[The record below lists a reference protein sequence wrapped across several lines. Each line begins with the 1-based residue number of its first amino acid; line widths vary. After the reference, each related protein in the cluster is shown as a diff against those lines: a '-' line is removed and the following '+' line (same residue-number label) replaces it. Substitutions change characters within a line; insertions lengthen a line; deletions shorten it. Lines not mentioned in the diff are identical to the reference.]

1 MAAAAAKRQL
11 FAAAEEGD
19 LAKLQSALAAGA
31 PVDVRDGEGRVA
43 LHLAAMGGH
52 AAVIRAL
59 LASGSN
65 PSLRRHEDDRTALHL
80 AAEEGH
86 VDVVSE
92 LLAGGAEVSAED
104 FDGSTPLHC
113 AAHYGNVQV
122 VQALLDAGAK
132 VSIRTS
138 SGQTP
143 LLVAG
148 EACGCRWMG
157 REEGPGGYDYVD
169 VVRRLLAAEAAAGG
183 DAAAQSAGAGV
194 PGVGCEVDST
204 GEGAVHAAVRAGN
217 VQVVAA
223 LCDARAGVAV
233 SGPRGITPLHLAAAA
248 GQVECVRL
256 LVGAGAPLEARE
268 KEGGLTP
275 LHVAVQSRQ
284 LEVVEALIAEG
295 ADRTSPDNS
304 GLTPLHTAAQLGPA
318 GAPLLRALLAN
329 TQPAAGAPLLPAA
342 VNTAGNVQRVTP
354 LHLAVA
360 TATAEGAAGP
370 TARGVGPYISEIGGG
385 DSCGSRADVVVVGG
399 DNGSGSGS
407 GERGSDS
414 RISGTGTPPVEA
426 AEVAEAEAVRVL
438 LRGGAD
444 IRAVDA
450 SGNTPLHVAAARG
463 NVAAVRALLD
473 ALGTSA
479 DGVSNLRIATA
490 RLPNSSGFTPWQLA
504 HAAGHLAVLK
514 LLPQ

>member
-19 LAKLQSALAAGA
+19 LAKLQSALAAGV

-43 LHLAAMGGH
+43 LHLAAAGGH
-52 AAVIRAL
+52 AVVIRAL
-59 LASGSN
+59 LAASSN
-65 PSLRRHEDDRTALHL
+65 PFLRRHEDDRTALHL

-92 LLAGGAEVSAED
+92 LLACGAEVSAED

-113 AAHYGNVQV
+113 AAHYGNVQI

-132 VSIRTS
+132 VSIRNS

-183 DAAAQSAGAGV
+183 PEAEAEAEAVRVCQA
-194 PGVGCEVDST
+194 VGCEVDCT

-217 VQVVAA
+217 VQVVAV
-223 LCDARAGVAV
+223 LCSARAGVAI

-295 ADRTSPDNS
+295 ADRTSPDNR

-329 TQPAAGAPLLPAA
+329 TQPAAVAPLLPAA
-342 VNTAGNVQRVTP
+342 VNAASNVQRVTP

-360 TATAEGAAGP
+360 TATVEGTAGP
-370 TARGVGPYISEIGGG
+370 TALGVGPPISENGVG
-385 DSCGSRADVVVVGG
+385 DSCGVGVGSGVGVGG
-399 DNGSGSGS
+399 SRICGSG
-407 GERGSDS
+407 
-414 RISGTGTPPVEA
+414 TPSFEA
-426 AEVAEAEAVRVL
+426 AEVAEAAEAEAVRVL
-438 LRGGAD
+438 LRCGAD

-463 NVAAVRALLD
+463 NVAAVRGLMEALD
-473 ALGTSA
+473 ATA
-479 DGVSNLRIATA
+479 DGGSNLLIATA

-504 HAAGHLAVLK
+504 HAAGHLAVLQ